1 MRSLCNIQK
10 KQIVILFF
18 FIFLACIL
26 YSNHMHA
33 ENGKIINIYGQVQ
46 DESGNPVS
54 GVKIY
59 LCNEKTPI
67 VETDENGIYSVWIS
81 SQDEG
86 NLKYEYSN
94 QEIKSIDSKK
104 ITYKNSY
111 NIKVVYSLPNEDSK
125 YIYEDI
131 LNRKLYQI
139 VTDSGKEYEYAG
151 SVVDGTNVIE
161 EAEDKL
167 APLNKASQKRIHIS
181 YTDENMAIEMIEA
194 LADKTRKLERR
205 YELFINPIDDKVKK
219 MFEDE
224 VQSVILSRPILDPK
238 TLNAMT
244 ATETLKAI
252 CDQHTTIT
260 RNEEKDS
267 IGFSNNQTDTFSMN
281 EDRELNIIMRNINE
295 NYNENQEQSSNSS
308 IVNTGL
314 GGTNEIH
321 GQTKDEQ
328 ENAIS
333 LVRVILKKDGLDV
346 AEARTDENGNYS
358 FTGVETGYYYVV
370 EFIYGDETQLTK
382 NIKYNGQD
390 YETLDGKISVIKTE
404 ENTTITTEYIN
415 MQSTGSYAKDN
426 QTRRDIVN
434 ENGQN
439 VNYNHFINY
448 IVNDSINNLSTVS
461 ENTWMSATGE
471 VDLRDNTDSIKIVRG
486 VDLVLKEREKAR
498 IKIEKKIEDIKLKLP
513 DESYLISKSDGLGK
527 DYILDL
533 GGAQQ
538 MITMD
543 EEIMHGSSIQ
553 ITYGI
558 YLDNDYSKEIKVKL
572 YDYIAKELHFM
583 TKDMENNNINNNW
596 HISSSLIINP
606 TMKNK
611 ILNSERT
618 VVESDEI
625 IIPAKGSTKTE
636 IILRKVITSGE
647 MYEYN
652 NDVEI
657 GFYTNDQGRRIF
669 VSGDVGAIPGS
680 FVVEDNTTIEE
691 DTAQAPLLSIVPP
704 FGGTC
709 FDTIKTKETIQS
721 NLNLLKRWFVYE
733 KENSYNNNNYSSSNF
748 RNKHFIFQFV
758 K

>member
-1 MRSLCNIQK
+1 
-10 KQIVILFF
+10 
-18 FIFLACIL
+18 
-26 YSNHMHA
+26 
-33 ENGKIINIYGQVQ
+33 
-46 DESGNPVS
+46 
-54 GVKIY
+54 
-59 LCNEKTPI
+59 
-67 VETDENGIYSVWIS
+67 
-81 SQDEG
+81 
-86 NLKYEYSN
+86 
-94 QEIKSIDSKK
+94 
-104 ITYKNSY
+104 
-111 NIKVVYSLPNEDSK
+111 
-125 YIYEDI
+125 
-131 LNRKLYQI
+131 
-139 VTDSGKEYEYAG
+139 
-151 SVVDGTNVIE
+151 
-161 EAEDKL
+161 
-167 APLNKASQKRIHIS
+167 
-181 YTDENMAIEMIEA
+181 
-194 LADKTRKLERR
+194 
-205 YELFINPIDDKVKK
+205 
-219 MFEDE
+219 
-224 VQSVILSRPILDPK
+224 
-238 TLNAMT
+238 
-244 ATETLKAI
+244 
-252 CDQHTTIT
+252 
-260 RNEEKDS
+260 
-267 IGFSNNQTDTFSMN
+267 
-281 EDRELNIIMRNINE
+281 MRNINE

-390 YETLDGKISVIKTE
+390 YETLDGTISVIKTE

-513 DESYLISKSDGLGK
+513 DESYLISKSDALGK

-558 YLDNDYSKEIKVKL
+558 YLYNDYSEEIKVKL

-611 ILNSERT
+611 ILNSGRT

-625 IIPAKGSTKTE
+625 IIPAEGSTKTE

>member
-1 MRSLCNIQK
+1 
-10 KQIVILFF
+10 
-18 FIFLACIL
+18 
-26 YSNHMHA
+26 MHA

>member
-415 MQSTGSYAKDN
+415 MQSTGSYAKDD
-426 QTRRDIVN
+426 QTRRDSVN
-434 ENGQN
+434 KNGQN
-439 VNYNHFINY
+439 VDYNHFINY
-448 IVNDSINNLSTVS
+448 IVNDSISNLSTVS

-471 VDLRDNTDSIKIVRG
+471 VDLRDNTDNIKIVRG

-513 DESYLISKSDGLGK
+513 DESYLISKSDALGK

-558 YLDNDYSKEIKVKL
+558 YLYNDYSEEIKVKL

-611 ILNSERT
+611 ILNSGRT

-625 IIPAKGSTKTE
+625 IIPAEGSTKTE